1 MTQKRSRAIDILCEP
16 TLYLDNLSGLK
27 KLQRKL
33 TASQRN
39 MPYVW
44 FFLTFLKH
52 LLNVKFFFFKK
63 PTYFTP
69 VSRMLK
75 NVLFLPCVKHM
86 CD

>member
-1 MTQKRSRAIDILCEP
+1 MARYALKALKLIKRMTQKRSRAIDILCEP

-39 MPYVW
+39 MPYVC

-52 LLNVKFFFFKK
+52 LLNVKYFFFKNQHI
-63 PTYFTP
+63 
-69 VSRMLK
+69 LH
-75 NVLFLPCVKHM
+75 LFHVC
-86 CD
+86 